1 MKMYGRKIIRGT
13 SFLFLIVC
21 MLSLQSCMNI
31 ATTGAEAVYNRHS
44 IQKNLHDQYL
54 TMQAYRALYFE
65 TDKFK
70 NANIIVSTYHGEM
83 LLAGQTPW
91 LWQKS
96 RAEEIVR
103 HNTDVEK
110 IYNLITVKAPSSSLT
125 RVSDAWITTK
135 IKTKFLA
142 SNDMDASQVKV
153 ITENG
158 TVYLMGILL
167 PEHAEAA
174 VDLARN
180 TVGVQRVVKIFSYM
194 RISKK
199 A

>member
-1 MKMYGRKIIRGT
+1 MNVAT
-13 SFLFLIVC
+13 SGV
-21 MLSLQSCMNI
+21 
-31 ATTGAEAVYNRHS
+31 EAVYNRHS

-54 TMQAYRALYFE
+54 TMKAYKALYMD
-65 TDKFK
+65 TDSFK
-70 NANIIVSTYHGEM
+70 NANIIISTYNNEM
-83 LLAGQTPW
+83 LLAGQAPFA
-91 LWQKS
+91 WQKT
-96 RAEEIVR
+96 RAVEAIR
-103 HNTDVEK
+103 QKTDIDK
-110 IYNLITVKAPSSSLT
+110 IYNLITIQAPSSSLT

-135 IKTKFLA
+135 IKTKLLA
-142 SNDMDASQVKV
+142 SNDMDGSQVKV

-180 TVGVQRVVKIFSYM
+180 TDGVQQVIRMFSYM